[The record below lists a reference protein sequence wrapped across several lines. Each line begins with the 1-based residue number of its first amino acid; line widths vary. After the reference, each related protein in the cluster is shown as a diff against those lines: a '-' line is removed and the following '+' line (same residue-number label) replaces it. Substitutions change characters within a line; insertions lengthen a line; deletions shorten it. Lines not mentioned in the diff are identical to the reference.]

1 MHRCWE
7 VFEKINGYK
16 DGSFF
21 TPGYI
26 TEYMCHEI
34 IRRAVV
40 QKFNEA
46 YKEWN
51 SETIDEVTGKTSR
64 HEVPYPDRNLGLA
77 SGSHKWK
84 Y

>member
-1 MHRCWE
+1 
-7 VFEKINGYK
+7 
-16 DGSFF
+16 
-21 TPGYI
+21 
-26 TEYMCHEI
+26 MCHEI